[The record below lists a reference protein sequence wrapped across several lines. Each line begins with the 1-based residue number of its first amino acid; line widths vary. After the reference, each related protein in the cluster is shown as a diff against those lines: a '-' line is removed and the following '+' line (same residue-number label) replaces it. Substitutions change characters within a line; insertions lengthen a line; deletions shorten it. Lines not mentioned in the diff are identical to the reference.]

1 MGRPF
6 KFVEPIE
13 KMSDKNENS
22 PFHRINFRPFIF
34 ILPLI
39 LLLLCGIVSPV
50 NAAETMRATKSGL
63 KVATRNLKPVNFKFL
78 VKSAEELKK
87 LDINPMDWL
96 AFTSIP
102 KTNTRILIKYKF

>member
-6 KFVEPIE
+6 KFVEPIEPIE

-39 LLLLCGIVSPV
+39 LLLFCGIVSPV

-63 KVATRNLKPVNFKFL
+63 KVATKNLKPVN
-78 VKSAEELKK
+78 
-87 LDINPMDWL
+87 
-96 AFTSIP
+96 
-102 KTNTRILIKYKF
+102 